1 MSEKVE
7 KMNTQIKVHESS
19 QPFNMFI
26 LLNDRYAVFIERLF
40 FWLMHLNGENLL
52 SNSFWNGFKC
62 STNTNHSESLLRFN
76 EDESN

>member
-40 FWLMHLNGENLL
+40 FDW
-52 SNSFWNGFKC
+52 C
-62 STNTNHSESLLRFN
+62 T
-76 EDESN
+76 

>member
-1 MSEKVE
+1 MSEKVG

-40 FWLMHLNGENLL
+40 F
-52 SNSFWNGFKC
+52 
-62 STNTNHSESLLRFN
+62 
-76 EDESN
+76 D